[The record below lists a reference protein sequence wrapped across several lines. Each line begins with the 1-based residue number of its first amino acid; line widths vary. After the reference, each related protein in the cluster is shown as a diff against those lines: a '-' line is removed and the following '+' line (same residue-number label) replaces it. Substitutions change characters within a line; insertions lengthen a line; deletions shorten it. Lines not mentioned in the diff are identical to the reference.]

1 MESRVYDLEK
11 DLKRKEAKHTKAM
24 AEALENATN
33 DYAAL
38 EKQHHQTIQKMKD
51 AEEKAKVEAMLNAKM
66 DAEVAELR
74 EKMRLL
80 EAECIKSISKAREE
94 GKLEGLEE
102 GKQQVRTEVKAEL

>member
-38 EKQHHQTIQKMKD
+38 EKQHH
-51 AEEKAKVEAMLNAKM
+51 
-66 DAEVAELR
+66 
-74 EKMRLL
+74 
-80 EAECIKSISKAREE
+80 
-94 GKLEGLEE
+94 
-102 GKQQVRTEVKAEL
+102 